1 MRKFMS
7 VGVLGLAIVVGLATV
22 PAFAQEVSR
31 SILLRRDA
39 KVGGQVL
46 PKGEYDVKYVEGKD
60 ELVITH
66 GKKEVLTATYKVAKL
81 DKAATVTAVT
91 YSQEADGSFQL
102 KRIEF
107 KGQDSALTFEGTV
120 AKAISR

>member
-7 VGVLGLAIVVGLATV
+7 AGVLGLVLFVGLVTV
-22 PAFAQEVSR
+22 PAFAQEVNR
-31 SILLRRDA
+31 SILLKRDA
-39 KVGGQVL
+39 KIGGQSL

-60 ELVITH
+60 ELVIAK
-66 GKKEVLTATYKVAKL
+66 GNREVLTATYKVAKL
-81 DKAATVTAVT
+81 DKAAKVTAVI

-107 KGQDSALTFEGTV
+107 QGKDSALTFENTV
-120 AKAISR
+120 AKLISR